1 MSASLLRWITILVV
15 VLLAVTP
22 IWLHFGQKRHNHL
35 AYDVTARFP
44 ESTPLVGGEALAG
57 SLSAV
62 VGHELN
68 GYTGWRPNDFFLWG
82 PGVMADNN
90 ANRQLGIIQ
99 AVRESMRIFKN
110 HLTKISSSEY
120 DPNLVNADTLFR
132 NDAQK
137 FWFPSAESR
146 FQEGVQA
153 LEKYLA
159 GLKANPPHS
168 RPINRRNVE
177 LIRLF
182 QEWMDILGGAHANL
196 FKEEGAKEEDVGWL
210 QIDDYFYQA
219 QGAAHVMYYL
229 TMAVEREF
237 EVDFAGRPTLV
248 ELLHEVESALGRA
261 AVLKPLVIL
270 DGSASGIF
278 ANHRRNL
285 DVYIVEARQK
295 MYSIREE
302 LEK

>member
-1 MSASLLRWITILVV
+1 
-15 VLLAVTP
+15 
-22 IWLHFGQKRHNHL
+22 
-35 AYDVTARFP
+35 
-44 ESTPLVGGEALAG
+44 
-57 SLSAV
+57 
-62 VGHELN
+62 
-68 GYTGWRPNDFFLWG
+68 
-82 PGVMADNN
+82 
-90 ANRQLGIIQ
+90 
-99 AVRESMRIFKN
+99 
-110 HLTKISSSEY
+110 
-120 DPNLVNADTLFR
+120 
-132 NDAQK
+132 
-137 FWFPSAESR
+137 
-146 FQEGVQA
+146 
-153 LEKYLA
+153 
-159 GLKANPPHS
+159 
-168 RPINRRNVE
+168 
-177 LIRLF
+177 
-182 QEWMDILGGAHANL
+182 MDILGGAHANL